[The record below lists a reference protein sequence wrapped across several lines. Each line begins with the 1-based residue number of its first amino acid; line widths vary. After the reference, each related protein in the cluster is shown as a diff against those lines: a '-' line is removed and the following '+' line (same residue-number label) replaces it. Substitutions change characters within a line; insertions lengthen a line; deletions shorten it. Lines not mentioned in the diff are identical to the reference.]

1 MASFI
6 DNTQEVTQEDNS
18 YKEYTFQYKPYQAVS
33 LMHNIFGH
41 DFAHDYNTTKK
52 ERLESILKHIDRVIE
67 VMDMKGGGVRNP
79 SIETKT
85 NVMTKIQKLSETD
98 PTTESKTE
106 SNTES
111 NTESKTESKASKLE
125 SINFEDVE
133 KFEESLS
140 KKPEMLYYLDILRKD
155 LSSCSRET
163 NGYNE
168 FHYVSHLLDKMS
180 GRILNADLKN
190 KDEIVNILKNSKFSE
205 ESGEDDANYTSDLVG
220 YENIWKEIVNV
231 VTDPDIKF
239 VKDSVSFFTLT
250 SIGELLDIHDEITVR
265 ISFQMDDDIKEEST
279 EVTGGRAR
287 QKSQTFSAKSNDAKP
302 KSEQL
307 NVDVDA
313 IKNKTTKGMKAVK
326 ILSSTPQALQTSD
339 SSHKAICEIMFGVM
353 KDRANIH
360 FSNYM
365 IILYCVYFMYS
376 GNDLHPLEVL
386 LSKHIRHT
394 TIKLLFHRPIFEILY
409 PSGLA
414 SPTRYEKK
422 LDDVITYIKNHPDI
436 VSKSNQYQIGG
447 ADEDIKSLVEFL
459 ENSESFQKISDY
471 YYESKLDEIHDLSE
485 EVKDLEK
492 DLKSLKVK
500 MKKKPNFEY
509 LQEMFGKSGNVK
521 RINPHNNKI
530 KINLY
535 ESFFQIVEKYNY
547 ELKDKNIR
555 IERKKQLNKAREEAG
570 KFTSIQRKV
579 LNNLSKMVISNIL
592 NFIEPLPENE
602 DIQTFEGK
610 HYALLKKA
618 TTGGLGNIDK
628 DLMEIFKE
636 THKSSIVADGNAS
649 SVKTYVDRYFSK
661 QGKYMINNAGLITKV
676 GRSQAKH
683 VICPPSSVLDGMPAC
698 SFHAARQ
705 NNAFVPGNTFF
716 RVEDID
722 SSISYNGFSHLLP
735 NNKEVSVGFFASSVK
750 DNFDIPYTH
759 KIVNLASGVE
769 LQANIVYRNVSMT
782 ISSTIERLK
791 QSVKNVTPKLIN
803 QTLQNQ
809 NVFVNIVRCGAFKNV
824 GDLFQEINMIQKPIV
839 DSNSIGSK
847 LPAKEMLGTTNDQ
860 PSAVRS
866 FYMLLHGIENK
877 NENIRKDNVGLM
889 YIEENTSVFVMPP
902 GTFEEGVE
910 LSQPVKAPQAPKAP
924 QARKTRGRKSK
935 KGGTR
940 KNKK

>member
-41 DFAHDYNTTKK
+41 DFAHDYNGKTTK
-52 ERLESILKHIDRVIE
+52 RLEPILKHIDRVTESIGI
-67 VMDMKGGGVRNP
+67 KGGGVRNP

-85 NVMTKIQKLSETD
+85 NVMTKIQKLSEAE

-111 NTESKTESKASKLE
+111 KTESNTSRLE

-190 KDEIVNILKNSKFSE
+190 KDEIVNILKDSKFRE
-205 ESGEDDANYTSDLVG
+205 ESGEDNANYTSDLVG

-250 SIGELLDIHDEITVR
+250 SIGELLDIHDELTVC

-287 QKSQTFSAKSNDAKP
+287 QKSQTFTAKFNDTKP

-307 NVDVDA
+307 NVDA

-326 ILSSTPQALQTSD
+326 ILSSTPQSPQTSD

-360 FSNYM
+360 LSNYM

-376 GNDLHPLEVL
+376 ANDLIPQEVL

-394 TIKLLFHRPIFEILY
+394 TVKLLFHRPIFEILY
-409 PSGLA
+409 PSGLS

-422 LDDVITYIKNHPDI
+422 LDDVITYIKSHPDI
-436 VSKSNQYQIGG
+436 VSKSNQYQNGG
-447 ADEDIKSLVEFL
+447 ANEDIKSFVEFV
-459 ENSESFQKISDY
+459 ENTESYKKISDY

-492 DLKSLKVK
+492 DLKSLESKIAPK
-500 MKKKPNFEY
+500 DGDFRY
-509 LQEMFGKSGNVK
+509 LEEMFGKSGNARK
-521 RINPHNNKI
+521 LHNHNNSI
-530 KINLY
+530 KTKLY
-535 ESFFQIVEKYNY
+535 GIIFKIVEKYNC
-547 ELKDKNIR
+547 ELKDKNMR
-555 IERKKQLNKAREEAG
+555 IEIKEQLNKAREEAG
-570 KFTSIQRKV
+570 KFTSIQKKTV
-579 LNNLSKMVISNIL
+579 NNVSKMVISNIL
-592 NFIEPLPENE
+592 NFIEPLSENE
-602 DIQTFEGK
+602 DLQTFEGK

-618 TTGGLGNIDK
+618 KTGSLQSIDN
-628 DLMEIFKE
+628 DLMKIFKE
-636 THKSSIVADGNAS
+636 TYKSSIVADGNVAL
-649 SVKTYVDRYFSK
+649 VEKHLDK
-661 QGKYMINNAGLITKV
+661 QFPKKGKYMINNAGLINKV
-676 GRSQAKH
+676 GRSQEKH
-683 VICPPSSVLDGMPAC
+683 VICPPSSVLDGMLLC
-698 SFHAARQ
+698 SFNVARK
-705 NNAFVPGNTFF
+705 NNVFVHGNTFF
-716 RVEDID
+716 RLEDTD

-750 DNFDIPYTH
+750 DDFDIPYTH
-759 KIVNLASGVE
+759 KIVNLVSGVE

-809 NVFVNIVRCGAFKNV
+809 NVFINIVRCGAFKNV

-847 LPAKEMLGTTNDQ
+847 LPLKEMLGTTNDQ

-866 FYMLLHGIENK
+866 FYMLLRGIENK
-877 NENIRKDNVGLM
+877 NENIRKEKVGLM
-889 YIEENTSVFVMPP
+889 YIEDKTSVFVMPP
-902 GTFEEGVE
+902 GTFEEGLE
-910 LSQPVKAPQAPKAP
+910 LSQPSKAP